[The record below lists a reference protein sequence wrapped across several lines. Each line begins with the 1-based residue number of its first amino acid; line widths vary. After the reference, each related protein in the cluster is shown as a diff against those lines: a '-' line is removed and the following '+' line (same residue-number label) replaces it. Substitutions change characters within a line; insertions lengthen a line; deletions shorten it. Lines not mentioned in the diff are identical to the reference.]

1 MFLVPTK
8 SWIFKVSPYE
18 ILMVILV
25 LQNILV
31 CKNSLYFENI
41 LQKLD
46 NLVLQNILVCKNSL
60 YFENILQKLDNFSPP
75 K

>member
-8 SWIFKVSPYE
+8 SWVFKLSPYE

-31 CKNSLYFENI
+31 CKNSPYFENFI
-41 LQKLD
+41 QK
-46 NLVLQNILVCKNSL
+46 NG
-60 YFENILQKLDNFSPP
+60 YF
-75 K
+75 

>member
-1 MFLVPTK
+1 
-8 SWIFKVSPYE
+8 
-18 ILMVILV
+18 MVILV

-46 NLVLQNILVCKNSL
+46 NLVLQNILICKNSL